1 MPRPPRILVATE
13 PVDFRKSI
21 DGLAALVEL
30 RLREAPLSGTLF
42 VFTNRSRD
50 AMKLLVWD
58 QGGFLLLYKRLEKGR
73 FRLPVGDASV
83 DRLTLTYDDII
94 AVLAGIDLRTGE
106 RLNRWSPSSSPCVSP

>member
-30 RLREAPLSGTLF
+30 RLRGAPHSGTLF

-50 AMKLLVWD
+50 ALKLLVWD
-58 QGGFLLLYKRLEKGR
+58 QVVFLLLYKRLEKGR
-73 FRLPVGDASV
+73 FRLPVGDAGV
-83 DRLTLTYDDII
+83 DCLTLICEDII
-94 AVLAGIDLRTGE
+94 AVLVGIDLQSGE
-106 RLNRWSPSSSPCVSP
+106 RLNRWSPSSLAGVSP